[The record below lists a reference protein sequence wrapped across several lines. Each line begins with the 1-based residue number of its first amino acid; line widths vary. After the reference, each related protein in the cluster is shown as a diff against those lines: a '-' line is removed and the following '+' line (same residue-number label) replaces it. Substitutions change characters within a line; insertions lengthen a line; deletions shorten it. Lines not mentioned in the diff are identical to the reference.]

1 MMINSV
7 LYNKTQTQSVDLP
20 LPISKIAE
28 LIIPS
33 NQMISRYLFLGGE
46 VWVDGEVY
54 LVHEALDHG
63 DGVGAAGLR
72 VDGLLHDDG
81 GDVAELAG
89 ELRLPLLA
97 GDLELPFL
105 QNLKKQSNN
114 EERLARGLW
123 IEWGLER
130 GWIGTLPRCRFGS
143 GRRCR
148 RPW

>member
-33 NQMISRYLFLGGE
+33 NQMISRYLFLGGKI
-46 VWVDGEVY
+46 WVNSKMY
-54 LVHEALDHG
+54 LVHEALNHG

-81 GDVAELAG
+81 GDITELTG

>member
-33 NQMISRYLFLGGE
+33 NQMISRYLFLGGKI
-46 VWVDGEVY
+46 WVNSKMY
-54 LVHEALDHG
+54 LVHEALNHG

-81 GDVAELAG
+81 GDITELAR

-105 QNLKKQSNN
+105 QNLKKQQGVVTGR
-114 EERLARGLW
+114 EHRGLHW
-123 IEWGLER
+123 IVEG
-130 GWIGTLPRCRFGS
+130 IQKVPRRRFGS
-143 GRRCR
+143 GRQCQ
-148 RPW
+148 RPQ

>member
-33 NQMISRYLFLGGE
+33 NQMISRYLFLGGKI
-46 VWVDGEVY
+46 WVNSKMY
-54 LVHEALDHG
+54 LVHEALNHG

-81 GDVAELAG
+81 GDITELARK
-89 ELRLPLLA
+89 LRLPLLA

-105 QNLKKQSNN
+105 QNLKQQQDVVTGR
-114 EERLARGLW
+114 EPGGLHW
-123 IEWGLER
+123 IVEGIR
-130 GWIGTLPRCRFGS
+130 KVPRCRFGS
-143 GRRCR
+143 GHRCR
-148 RPW
+148 RP